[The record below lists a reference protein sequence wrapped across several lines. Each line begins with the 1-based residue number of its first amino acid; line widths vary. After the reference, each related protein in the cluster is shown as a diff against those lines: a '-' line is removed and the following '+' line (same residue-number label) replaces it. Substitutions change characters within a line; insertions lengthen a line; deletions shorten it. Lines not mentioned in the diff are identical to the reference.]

1 MVVADNMIF
10 PEFSRTDAET
20 YRKHVRANADI
31 QSVLLAVGSGIEL
44 SRCTRGLELK

>member
-10 PEFSRTDAET
+10 PEFSRADAET

-31 QSVLLAVGSGIEL
+31 LSVLLAVGSGIEL